1 MNFLLINNMN
11 IGQRDAIINEMDK
24 QIKYKG
30 DTLLKNKK
38 NIDNLAK
45 SNSFIK
51 DVKND
56 YNKYYDFIIQD
67 KHKQINALQKIQE
80 YLSSL
85 NNNLNET
92 IDKGEQHKYHED
104 KILKEI
110 EQIKN
115 QIDEI
120 SVK

>member
-24 QIKYKG
+24 QIKDK
-30 DTLLKNKK
+30 DNILLENKK
-38 NIDNLAK
+38 NMDTLAK
-45 SNSFIK
+45 SNSYIK

-67 KHKQINALQKIQE
+67 KHKQIDALQQIQR

-85 NNNLNET
+85 NIDLNET
-92 IDKGEQHKYHED
+92 MDKGQQHKYHED

-110 EQIKN
+110 QQIKN
-115 QIDEI
+115 QIDTI
-120 SVK
+120 NG

>member
-1 MNFLLINNMN
+1 MNVVLINNMN

-24 QIKYKG
+24 QIKDKG
-30 DTLLKNKK
+30 QILLKNKK

-45 SNSFIK
+45 TNTYIS

-67 KHKQINALQKIQE
+67 KYKQINALQKIQD

-85 NNNLNET
+85 NTDLNQT
-92 IDKGEQHKYHED
+92 VDNGQQHKYHED

-110 EQIKN
+110 EQIKS
-115 QIDEI
+115 QIDNI
-120 SVK
+120 NG